1 MNGPVFDDS
10 HIFELSHQICRAR
23 RTAEGV
29 ELVFGDACPST
40 SVEGARVA
48 QAALRFLL
56 SESTARQ
63 LLQALE
69 KCSVKMI
76 Q

>member
-10 HIFELSHQICRAR
+10 HISELSHQVCHAR

-29 ELVFGDACPST
+29 ELVFGDARPST
-40 SVEGARVA
+40 SVEGALFS
-48 QAALRFLL
+48 QAAIRFLL
-56 SESTARQ
+56 SETTARQ

-69 KCSVKMI
+69 KCSAQII